1 MVGPLTKRLRR
12 LFDHRPIIR
21 RLPKRLRK
29 VFDPQRMIKRFRKQ
43 LKKSK
48 QRKRKA
54 TPEST
59 LYQIKRSHSTV
70 QRLELISA
78 HLEEGDQSLL
88 DIGCNLG
95 RMTRFAADRGL
106 FALGIDSGQ
115 RAIASASEANRD
127 VPHLAFMR
135 YEIAPETVA
144 KLPSFDVIL
153 CLSVYHYWMQLHGE
167 TAAWSMV
174 ARLIE
179 RSRRKFFFEPASLLK
194 KYGSHPPHGVADL
207 DRDGLIDYHLTRLR
221 AAGGSSCT
229 VLHLGETPALG
240 PESFRLLFLVTKSP
254 VFSPQA
260 VSEADSTVGGT
271 RSTHR

>member
-1 MVGPLTKRLRR
+1 S
-12 LFDHRPIIR
+12 
-21 RLPKRLRK
+21 
-29 VFDPQRMIKRFRKQ
+29 Q
-43 LKKSK
+43 
-48 QRKRKA
+48 
-54 TPEST
+54 
-59 LYQIKRSHSTV
+59 STV
-70 QRLELISA
+70 QRLDLISA
-78 HLEEGDQSLL
+78 QLEEGDQSLL

-106 FALGIDSGQ
+106 FSLGIDSAQ

-179 RSRRKFFFEPASLLK
+179 RSR
-194 KYGSHPPHGVADL
+194 
-207 DRDGLIDYHLTRLR
+207 
-221 AAGGSSCT
+221 
-229 VLHLGETPALG
+229 
-240 PESFRLLFLVTKSP
+240 
-254 VFSPQA
+254 
-260 VSEADSTVGGT
+260 
-271 RSTHR
+271 

>member
-1 MVGPLTKRLRR
+1 MVEPLTKRLRR

-29 VFDPQRMIKRFRKQ
+29 VFDPVFDPQRMIKRFRKQ

-54 TPEST
+54 PEST
-59 LYQIKRSHSTV
+59 LYQIKRSQSTV

-153 CLSVYHYWMQLHGE
+153 CLSVYHYWVQLHGE

-179 RSRRKFFFEPASLLK
+179 RSRRKFFFRTCKLAKKIWNSPAPWCRRPRSRRT
-194 KYGSHPPHGVADL
+194 Y
-207 DRDGLIDYHLTRLR
+207 RL
-221 AAGGSSCT
+221 S
-229 VLHLGETPALG
+229 LG
-240 PESFRLLFLVTKSP
+240 PT
-254 VFSPQA
+254 
-260 VSEADSTVGGT
+260 
-271 RSTHR
+271 